1 MQLLSFLSNFFMH
14 LIHVIG
20 SISPSLPHTCFFLSF
35 DPCPFT
41 LLLESIGHQNHIR
54 PHKNKLGR
62 TQKEKEKETQKK
74 PTKTRTRAPTKERVM
89 QLEVN
94 RQTKSKDKKKRA
106 SPGFLVSGRIVSLL
120 ILTLRPM
127 CLRSTKEAVLSHMIG
142 GGVRAWMLLPTLPRP
157 PILNPWGSGPG
168 LQEKVTALRPRRCGG
183 SSKEVTTTRPAIIH
197 TRLLASFS
205 HA

>member
-20 SISPSLPHTCFFLSF
+20 SISPSLPHICLFISF

-62 TQKEKEKETQKK
+62 TQKEKDKETQKN

-89 QLEVN
+89 QLRVN

-106 SPGFLVSGRIVSLL
+106 SPGLVSGGIVSLL
-120 ILTLRPM
+120 ILSLY
-127 CLRSTKEAVLSHMIG
+127 VLC
-142 GGVRAWMLLPTLPRP
+142 VCAQQR
-157 PILNPWGSGPG
+157 
-168 LQEKVTALRPRRCGG
+168 RRCFL
-183 SSKEVTTTRPAIIH
+183 V
-197 TRLLASFS
+197 
-205 HA
+205 